1 MNILRKVVC
10 ATYQVKLKKVRVIN
24 IIMIIVLVADIPK
37 VPLDLAGI
45 GIKKQGTRLL
55 KLLKKDI
62 QIVSIRPFPI
72 VGIATHEAAAHQ
84 YPYLYGL
91 AAV

>member
-1 MNILRKVVC
+1 LIDWLFFVW
-10 ATYQVKLKKVRVIN
+10 L
-24 IIMIIVLVADIPK
+24 
-37 VPLDLAGI
+37 
-45 GIKKQGTRLL
+45 
-55 KLLKKDI
+55 KDI
-62 QIVSIRPFPI
+62 GSLPKNWVKKSFKVSIRPFPI

>member
-1 MNILRKVVC
+1 MAVISQLTLETTE
-10 ATYQVKLKKVRVIN
+10 AQRVI
-24 IIMIIVLVADIPK
+24 K
-37 VPLDLAGI
+37 
-45 GIKKQGTRLL
+45 
-55 KLLKKDI
+55 
-62 QIVSIRPFPI
+62 VSIRPFPI

>member
-1 MNILRKVVC
+1 MNEQKNLNYIAGLIIQTFRK
-10 ATYQVKLKKVRVIN
+10 TG
-24 IIMIIVLVADIPK
+24 
-37 VPLDLAGI
+37 LDEAY
-45 GIKKQGTRLL
+45 
-55 KLLKKDI
+55 
-62 QIVSIRPFPI
+62 IVSIRPFPI